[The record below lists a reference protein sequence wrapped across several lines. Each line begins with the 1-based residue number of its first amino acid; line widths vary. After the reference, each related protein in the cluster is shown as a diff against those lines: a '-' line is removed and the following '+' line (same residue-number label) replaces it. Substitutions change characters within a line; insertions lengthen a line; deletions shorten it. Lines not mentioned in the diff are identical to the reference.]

1 MDKLRLLILSAGS
14 GGYFT
19 YAGIASKMKDKHEIV
34 GVVEPDDAKRQRV
47 VETYDISKEYAFKT
61 QKELLDKKG
70 KIADVAVIATPD
82 DLHVEPAIAFA
93 KKECDILLEK
103 PVARTSE
110 DVTRMMQVD
119 NYPFAFNKRLF
130 FKNPSLSLSIAFSIE
145 TKSFKK
151 AHTS

>member
-1 MDKLRLLILSAGS
+1 M
-14 GGYFT
+14 
-19 YAGIASKMKDKHEIV
+19 
-34 GVVEPDDAKRQRV
+34 
-47 VETYDISKEYAFKT
+47 
-61 QKELLDKKG
+61 
-70 KIADVAVIATPD
+70 ADVAVIATPD

>member
-61 QKELLDKKG
+61 
-70 KIADVAVIATPD
+70 
-82 DLHVEPAIAFA
+82 
-93 KKECDILLEK
+93 
-103 PVARTSE
+103 
-110 DVTRMMQVD
+110 
-119 NYPFAFNKRLF
+119 
-130 FKNPSLSLSIAFSIE
+130 
-145 TKSFKK
+145 
-151 AHTS
+151 